1 MSAWSEHVIWWQVY
15 PLGLVKAEP
24 EPVETVR
31 HRLPELIGWLDYLVE
46 LGANGLALNPVFAS
60 STHGYD
66 TTDYFAVDNRLGD
79 EADLVALFQA
89 CHARGIKVLLDGV
102 FNHVGRQ
109 HPAFRAVLERG
120 PEAET
125 ASWFRVDWPPE
136 WQPGDDVPAWVFEGH
151 EALVSLNH
159 HEPAVVEM
167 VAEVMSYW
175 LDRGADGWRLD
186 AAYAVDSQ
194 FWRQVLA
201 KVRERHLEAWIV
213 GEVIHGDYP
222 QLIADTGM
230 DSITQYELWQGI
242 WHSISQTN
250 FFELEHSL
258 GRHNT
263 FCESF
268 TPLTFVGNHDV
279 SRIAN
284 QVGDPR
290 HLPHALVVLFTVG
303 GVPSIYYGDEQG
315 YRGVKQERAGG
326 DDEVRPEFPDSPA
339 EFSDLGRPIHDLH
352 QRLIAIRRRHHLT
365 RARTEVLEVSNEV
378 LVYRTTAAE
387 NGLIVGLNIGDDA
400 ATIPV
405 GDGSVTI
412 EPHGWTIR
420 DLDLTVV

>member
-1 MSAWSEHVIWWQVY
+1 MSTWSEHVIWWQVY
-15 PLGLVKAEP
+15 PLGLVKAESA
-24 EPVETVR
+24 PVDTVQ
-31 HRLPELIGWLDYLVE
+31 HRLPELTGWLDYLVE

-66 TTDYFAVDNRLGD
+66 TTDYFSVDKRLGD
-79 EADLVALFQA
+79 EADLVTLFAA
-89 CHARGIKVLLDGV
+89 CHDRGIKVLLDGV

-109 HPAFRAVLERG
+109 HPAFQAVLERG

-125 ASWFRVDWPPE
+125 ANWFRVDWPE
-136 WQPGDDVPAWVFEGH
+136 DWQPGDDVPAWVFEGH
-151 EALVSLNH
+151 ESLVSLNH

-186 AAYAVDSQ
+186 AAYAVDSE
-194 FWRQVLA
+194 FWRRVLPQ
-201 KVRERHLEAWIV
+201 VREKHPEVWIV

-222 QLIADTGM
+222 QLISDTGM
-230 DSITQYELWQGI
+230 DSLTQYELWQGI

-263 FCESF
+263 FLESF

-284 QVGDPR
+284 QVGDKR
-290 HLPHALVVLFTVG
+290 HLEHALVVLFTVG

-326 DDEVRPEFPDSPA
+326 DDEVRPVYPDSPNK
-339 EFSDLGRPIHDLH
+339 FSELGRPIHDLH
-352 QRLIAIRRRHHLT
+352 QRLISLRRQSHLT
-365 RARTEVLEVSNEV
+365 RARTEVLQVSNEG
-378 LVYRTTAAE
+378 LVYRTSTAE
-387 NGLIVGLNIGDDA
+387 NSLIVGLNIGDEA
-400 ATIPV
+400 AEVSLEAGPF
-405 GDGSVTI
+405 TI

-420 DLDLTVV
+420 RSDLAEA